1 LDEPAQLE
9 AGCPVSVTACSQLC
23 DETPGCLSFMF
34 DSSDCNRLGERQC
47 PDGNVSRCV
56 LGGKLLGTPSTE
68 LGDMDTYAVTNMSL
82 PADESAL
89 APFRA
94 ALRMHLVLGGSAG
107 LQANCPQGADCCT
120 ATVAD
125 CAQSCSEL
133 ATCVAFA
140 WDAADSSKL
149 CWDSIGKGSCSSYD
163 FCLFGDRPGR
173 DNETREVWDLYTLS
187 TCAPEPPLP
196 LNPPYYH
203 APPPRPPRPP
213 PLPPQPQPP
222 PRPPRPSPLPPQPR
236 PPPLPPN
243 PPPRPTPPPQPPFAP
258 PPPEPLPPVEPPQ
271 PPSINRRESVLVVIV
286 AVGASLLV
294 LALLGCGIRLLL
306 LRRRRSGAENSSEQL
321 AEGLLAGSTL
331 LLSAYTYDVFLSYR
345 RSDFTVCDL
354 VSALLE
360 AEQLRVFKDR
370 DGHLAGRPFDQALA
384 RAIMESAT
392 FAPVIT
398 LSGTQLLT
406 RVTESSVDCAPTSS
420 MRRACVR
427 AC

>member
-1 LDEPAQLE
+1 
-9 AGCPVSVTACSQLC
+9 
-23 DETPGCLSFMF
+23 
-34 DSSDCNRLGERQC
+34 
-47 PDGNVSRCV
+47 
-56 LGGKLLGTPSTE
+56 
-68 LGDMDTYAVTNMSL
+68 
-82 PADESAL
+82 
-89 APFRA
+89 
-94 ALRMHLVLGGSAG
+94 
-107 LQANCPQGADCCT
+107 
-120 ATVAD
+120 
-125 CAQSCSEL
+125 
-133 ATCVAFA
+133 
-140 WDAADSSKL
+140 
-149 CWDSIGKGSCSSYD
+149 
-163 FCLFGDRPGR
+163 
-173 DNETREVWDLYTLS
+173 
-187 TCAPEPPLP
+187 
-196 LNPPYYH
+196 
-203 APPPRPPRPP
+203 
-213 PLPPQPQPP
+213 
-222 PRPPRPSPLPPQPR
+222 
-236 PPPLPPN
+236 
-243 PPPRPTPPPQPPFAP
+243 
-258 PPPEPLPPVEPPQ
+258 
-271 PPSINRRESVLVVIV
+271 VVIV

-427 AC
+427 ACVRANAPLLRRRAGGVHSGHPLPHDWPHRTHLSALGGL